1 MKTIIIN
8 SILLIIVAVFYI
20 LKTCGGL
27 LLLLGCGSLY
37 LCNKLKRSGYFK
49 YNQSNN
55 IVKVKYLDNIINL

>member
-8 SILLIIVAVFYI
+8 VLLLLVVAVFYI
-20 LKTCGGL
+20 LKAFGGL

-37 LCNKLKRSGYFK
+37 LCNKLKRSGYIN

-55 IVKVKYLDNIINL
+55 IVKVKYLDNIISL

>member
-20 LKTCGGL
+20 LKGFGGL

-37 LCNKLKRSGYFK
+37 LCNKLSRSGYFK

-55 IVKVKYLDNIINL
+55 IVLTKRLDNIISL